1 MSTKEPETSER
12 PMHVLLIAT
21 VGGKPEPLA
30 ESIMHWEPAKV
41 VFVPSQVTRDKIKSI
56 REVLSNRQYHLK
68 EGEYEELP
76 VSSGQDFSKCVQEMR
91 SGLKKIVKDW
101 IDRSG
106 GDDYC
111 CVVDFT
117 GGTKCMSASLAMVA
131 RPWPAVQ
138 FSYVGGNER
147 DNDNVG
153 NVISGREQVVQ
164 SANPWDELGYQV
176 VENAVVAFNHHDY
189 GEGAQWLVK
198 ARNNTKTGRLKKEL
212 CALTKFMEGYD
223 LWNRIKYKEA
233 SGKFLQCDKSL
244 NDLAAALEGIVERM
258 ELQQHLDK
266 AKCRLEKLK
275 ESIIEPPSSCTPELL
290 EDLMANA
297 ERRKEEGRQVDAV
310 ARLYRA
316 VELAAQLRLWEKYKT
331 DTAKVPLEELPES
344 MRCRLES
351 SAEDGEV
358 KIGLQDAYELLNSK
372 EDDLGKIFTDEL
384 KWNTENKKSPLTA
397 RNQSIAGH
405 GFSPVSPKTT
415 ERLWE
420 GLLKLAEVMDIK
432 EDQIFRFPKLGE

>member
-12 PMHVLLIAT
+12 TMHVLLIAT

-30 ESIMHWEPAKV
+30 ASIMHWEPAKV

-68 EGEYEELP
+68 EGEYEDLP
-76 VSSGQDFSKCVQEMR
+76 VSDGQDFSQCVQEMR
-91 SGLKKIVKDW
+91 SGLKKIVKEW

-117 GGTKCMSASLAMVA
+117 GGTKCMSAALAMVA
-131 RPWPAVQ
+131 RTCRTVQ
-138 FSYVGGNER
+138 FSYVGGSRR
-147 DNDNVG
+147 DKDDVG
-153 NVISGREQVVQ
+153 IVISGKEQVMHNV
-164 SANPWDELGYQV
+164 NPWDALGYQV
-176 VENAVVAFNHHDY
+176 VEDAVVAFNHHDY
-189 GEGAQWLVK
+189 GEAAKWLIS
-198 ARNNTKTGRLKKEL
+198 ARNDSKAGVLKSEL
-212 CALTKFMEGYD
+212 CALMKFMEGYD
-223 LWNRIKYKEA
+223 LWNRIEYKEA
-233 SGKFLQCDKSL
+233 SDRFRQCDKSL
-244 NDLAAALEGIVERM
+244 NDLAAALEGIVGKM

-275 ESIIEPPSSCTPELL
+275 KSRIESPSGCTRELL

-297 ERRKEEGRQVDAV
+297 ERRKEEGRHVDAV

-316 VELAAQLRLWEKYKT
+316 VELAAQLRLWKEYKI

-344 MRCRLES
+344 MRRRMEA
-351 SAEDGEV
+351 SAEDGIV

-372 EDDLGKIFTDEL
+372 GDDLGKIFTDEL
-384 KWNTENKKSPLTA
+384 KWNAKESPLTE

-405 GFSPVSPKTT
+405 GFSPVSHKTT
-415 ERLWE
+415 ESLWK
-420 GLLKLAEVMDIK
+420 GLLKLAEVMNIK
-432 EDQIFRFPKLGE
+432 EDQIFRFPKLGER